1 MNAQQRE
8 RLIRLISDPLP
19 GSKMAAAREFGID
32 LTLLVRKL
40 ELTPTER
47 LRELAAAQNFIT
59 ELQRAKRDGR

>member
-59 ELQRAKRDGR
+59 ELQRAKRNGR